1 MKNEPIHV
9 LVESTLGLAIIYVL
23 LSRNRKKNYQAK
35 RDRLSPSEEAEILAE
50 WKESRDPLA
59 PLDSQARPSPIVHA
73 MNGRTMSI
81 QTDPKKV
88 SLRTVLNFAT
98 FDFLGRSTG
107 EDSAKNP
114 VKRAAQGALD
124 KYGCG
129 SCGPRGFYGTIDVH
143 LDLEKAFAKFLG
155 TDASVLYSDG
165 ASTCSSSV
173 AAFCTR
179 PDLLVVDEAIYE
191 PLITGVTLS
200 RANVKVF
207 AHNDMK
213 DLRRVL
219 EQVRAADKKKGIRS
233 DAQRKFLVVEGLY
246 RNTGSVVPLDEVVK
260 LKEEFGYRI
269 ILDES
274 HSFGVLG
281 NTGRGVTELFGLKPM
296 KDIEITTISLE
307 NAIGSIGG
315 ITAGSDEVVDH
326 QRLSGSG
333 YVFSASSPPFTATAA
348 IKSLELLENQPES
361 VSKLSRN
368 VQYLQKKLHSLCQNE
383 MEEVL
388 TVSCDTK
395 SPLILLR
402 IAPMPDL
409 ENLDQ
414 GAFLAEVVRECLER
428 GVAFVATGGTKMASM
443 KGEHPP
449 AIRVTA
455 SVSHTTEDM
464 DKAVAVLGEA
474 VDEVL
479 NNFQDVSV

>member
-1 MKNEPIHV
+1 
-9 LVESTLGLAIIYVL
+9 
-23 LSRNRKKNYQAK
+23 
-35 RDRLSPSEEAEILAE
+35 
-50 WKESRDPLA
+50 
-59 PLDSQARPSPIVHA
+59 
-73 MNGRTMSI
+73 
-81 QTDPKKV
+81 
-88 SLRTVLNFAT
+88 
-98 FDFLGRSTG
+98 
-107 EDSAKNP
+107 
-114 VKRAAQGALD
+114 
-124 KYGCG
+124 
-129 SCGPRGFYGTIDVH
+129 
-143 LDLEKAFAKFLG
+143 
-155 TDASVLYSDG
+155 
-165 ASTCSSSV
+165 
-173 AAFCTR
+173 
-179 PDLLVVDEAIYE
+179 
-191 PLITGVTLS
+191 
-200 RANVKVF
+200 
-207 AHNDMK
+207 
-213 DLRRVL
+213 
-219 EQVRAADKKKGIRS
+219 
-233 DAQRKFLVVEGLY
+233 
-246 RNTGSVVPLDEVVK
+246 
-260 LKEEFGYRI
+260 
-269 ILDES
+269 
-274 HSFGVLG
+274 
-281 NTGRGVTELFGLKPM
+281 
-296 KDIEITTISLE
+296 LE

-455 SVSHTTEDM
+455 SVSHTTEGM